1 MKKEELK
8 KLILTA
14 SGARKADTVI
24 KNCKVVN
31 VFSGKIIEGDIA
43 LCGDQ
48 IAGVGEYEGEVEI
61 DAEGRYAAPG
71 FIDSHIHIESSYL
84 SPEELGMLL
93 VPHGGT
99 TIIAD
104 PHEIV
109 NVLGIPGLDY
119 MMKAAEN
126 TKLDIKYMLP
136 SCVPATPF
144 EHAGAVIDAEDMED
158 PILRD
163 NILGLGEFMNFPG
176 VVNADDATLDKL
188 MVAKDAGKLIDGHSP
203 GITGKALNAYC
214 AARIRADHE
223 CDTIQD
229 FEERLDNGMYVMLR
243 QGSACKNLKSLL
255 PAVTPENS
263 RRVIFC
269 SDDRQPKT
277 ILEEGHLDNHLRLC
291 VEEGLDPVTAIRMA
305 TLNAAE
311 CFGLDDRGAIAPGYR
326 ADIVLLDDL
335 KDFKADK
342 VWVAGELT
350 ADQGKYL
357 PEVIK
362 EDITPVMGSVHLKD
376 FSAEKFKM
384 NLKGN
389 RVHTI
394 EIQPGGVVTKK
405 SVDEIQVKNGEF
417 VFDPGQ
423 DIVKV
428 AVVERHQLTGNVA
441 CGFLKGYGIK
451 EGAVALSVAHDSHNI
466 IVVGVSDE
474 EMAFAVEAL
483 KEQSGGV
490 VLVKDGKVIESMPM
504 PIAGLMSDQSAE
516 WVDAKLTALH
526 EKAYEVLGVN
536 DDVEPVMTLCFMS
549 LAVIPELKLTDEG
562 LFDVTKFAFIDVEC

>member
-126 TKLDIKYMLP
+126 PKLDIKYMLP

-291 VEEGLDPVTAIRMA
+291 VEEGVDPITAIRMA

>member
-14 SGARKADTVI
+14 GGARKADTVI

-405 SVDEIQVKNGEF
+405 SVDEIQVKDGEF

>member
-405 SVDEIQVKNGEF
+405 SVDEIQVKDGEF

-526 EKAYEVLGVN
+526 EKAYEVLGIN

>member
-14 SGARKADTVI
+14 GGARKADTVI

-291 VEEGLDPVTAIRMA
+291 VEEGLDPITAIRMA